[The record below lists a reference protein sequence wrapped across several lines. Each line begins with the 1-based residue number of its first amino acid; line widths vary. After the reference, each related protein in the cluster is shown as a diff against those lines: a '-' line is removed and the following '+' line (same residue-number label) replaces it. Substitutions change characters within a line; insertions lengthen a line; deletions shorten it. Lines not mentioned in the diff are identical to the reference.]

1 MTILPLSRI
10 IQSFLIVK
18 LIKNTSDL
26 GNKLFKD
33 SGINRLLKQRYQRR
47 SNFEKQYLTSETY
60 DLKMVMP
67 KTQSSYQR

>member
-10 IQSFLIVK
+10 KQSFLIVK

-33 SGINRLLKQRYQRR
+33 SGISRLLKQRYQRR
-47 SNFEKQYLTSETY
+47 NNFEKQYLTSETY
-60 DLKMVMP
+60 DLKMVLP